1 MIREAKFS
9 NTSSSLSLA
18 TFSLDETGVSSV
30 SHGKGASQ
38 SSRTSKEG
46 CLWPLGCSCASSA
59 SERSESDDS
68 PGGVICASVRGSA
81 RNFKGRFGIRFSDLF

>member
-1 MIREAKFS
+1 MLQNSIKDAPPVLLSFFWMIREAKFS

-38 SSRTSKEG
+38 SSRTSKEDS
-46 CLWPLGCSCASSA
+46 LLSSVGEA
-59 SERSESDDS
+59 DQEQ
-68 PGGVICASVRGSA
+68 
-81 RNFKGRFGIRFSDLF
+81 L